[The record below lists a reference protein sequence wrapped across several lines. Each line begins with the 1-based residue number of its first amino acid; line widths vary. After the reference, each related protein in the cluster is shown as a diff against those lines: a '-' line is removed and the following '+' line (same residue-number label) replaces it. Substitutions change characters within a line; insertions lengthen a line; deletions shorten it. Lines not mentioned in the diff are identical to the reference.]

1 MGFFNIFGK
10 SKKEKEAE
18 EAALEEEKVK
28 RHEEIVE
35 EQKKAH
41 EGFQWPVMPR
51 INQMNV
57 KRPDN
62 DTAAPVVIED
72 PLTEEDK
79 NRIGNLIYEPE
90 LKPSDL
96 KGLNLQELL
105 FLEAAINLAQAQ
117 AKLQNFEENRQAIH
131 TEFLN
136 TIRRSE
142 NYYLLYDNRTG
153 YPLIDNEFVQL
164 YLDEEHAKKGAALYQ
179 QQYRAIRIMQFP
191 GMFAAQDPEK
201 PQALGLFDVL
211 YFLGDENIIVDNGYY
226 KGFLKRS
233 EISAP
238 FYINKDPKTIPPH
251 NPALVFAINDYLG
264 EFKWPVNYPTRQELL
279 KKRFDR
285 ILAFMSKTT
294 FLVPA
299 KVEDVASDAAAANGD
314 VSGNGDTATA
324 AQAPRKNVEVPGL
337 NVAGK
342 RFLPVFT
349 DVFEY
354 IKAFKDTEFRP
365 NSLNYQN
372 VLAMAAKYDG
382 FIINPKGQGL
392 VMQRQE
398 KPAASP
404 TQTGAAET
412 SAASNGAAAHVADGS
427 RENPDTAAASTGTP
441 AGAVPGPH
449 LVHFDQAG
457 SSADSAS
464 ANTPET
470 AAAPRPHLVKDTTSE
485 N

>member
-28 RHEEIVE
+28 RHEEIVA

-62 DTAAPVVIED
+62 DAAAPVVIED
-72 PLTEEDK
+72 PLTDEEK
-79 NRIGNLIYEPE
+79 SRVGNLIYEPE

-96 KGLNLQELL
+96 KKLNLQELL

-136 TIRRSE
+136 TIRRSD

-191 GMFAAQDPEK
+191 GMFAPQDPEK

-251 NPALVFAINDYLG
+251 NPALVFAINDYLC

-285 ILAFMSKTT
+285 ILAFMSKAI

-299 KVEDVASDAAAANGD
+299 KVEEVTPDATANGD
-314 VSGNGDTATA
+314 TSGNADAAMTGSTAAEGTA
-324 AQAPRKNVEVPGL
+324 AQAPRKSVEVPGL
-337 NVAGK
+337 NVGGK

-349 DVFEY
+349 DVFEF

-398 KPAASP
+398 KPAAAPS
-404 TQTGAAET
+404 E
-412 SAASNGAAAHVADGS
+412 
-427 RENPDTAAASTGTP
+427 TGTTET
-441 AGAVPGPH
+441 V
-449 LVHFDQAG
+449 
-457 SSADSAS
+457 AS
-464 ANTPET
+464 
-470 AAAPRPHLVKDTTSE
+470 RPHLVKDATSE
-485 N
+485 SGNESGDPEK